1 MKTFLQAS
9 QTYQKLVEI
18 TPLIKTL
25 VKQPTSNVILHP
37 MEKAAQGVAAQLQIL
52 LSIICL

>member
-37 MEKAAQGVAAQLQIL
+37 MEKAAQVVAAQLQIL